1 MFRRIALIVFI
12 AGANGYQ
19 TFTTTID
26 LLSSGSTLDIKLQP
40 SP

>member
-1 MFRRIALIVFI
+1 MYTSFGCGPII
-12 AGANGYQ
+12 GESP